1 MQRYDRQMLLPQLG
15 AKGQQALGSARVLVI
30 GAGGLGCPVL
40 QYLAAAGVG
49 TIGIVDGDTVS
60 LTNLH
65 RQVLYDMSDIGQQK
79 AGLASAKL
87 QRMNPDITI
96 ISYSETLTNKNAWE
110 ILEIYDIVVDAS
122 DNFPTRYLV
131 NDACVL
137 LGKPVVY
144 GAVSRFEGQVAV
156 FNVQRSGADR
166 TMNYR
171 DLFPQAPVSGEI
183 ANCAEAG
190 VMGVLP
196 GIIGTL
202 QAGEVI
208 RLITE
213 FGQPQENRLISFNL
227 LTNEWHQWEIQ
238 ADPDSQN
245 FLPRDKAAFLQAEY
259 ELTCIPSS
267 VTELEPAEFDELV
280 KENQAT
286 VIDVRELTEQ
296 PFIDEF
302 DHVKIPLAQLK
313 DSLASLK
320 DDILVTLCQSGARS
334 RRAAQLLATSLP
346 RKRIYSL
353 KGGIA
358 GYKQQQLKVHA

>member
-166 TMNYR
+166 TINYR

-245 FLPRDKAAFLQAEY
+245 FLP
-259 ELTCIPSS
+259 P
-267 VTELEPAEFDELV
+267 
-280 KENQAT
+280 
-286 VIDVRELTEQ
+286 
-296 PFIDEF
+296 
-302 DHVKIPLAQLK
+302 
-313 DSLASLK
+313 
-320 DDILVTLCQSGARS
+320 G
-334 RRAAQLLATSLP
+334 
-346 RKRIYSL
+346 
-353 KGGIA
+353 
-358 GYKQQQLKVHA
+358 